1 MASLKLLKPFS
12 ATWAAIAVMLS
23 TVGCTPPRPQAN
35 AEQTQAMRQ
44 RLVLPDASGASGA
57 SGAAR
62 GSLSY
67 LMSNTQA
74 AAEGNDRP
82 RLILVHGT
90 PGSAQAWTDYLV
102 NPPAGV
108 EVVALDRPGFG
119 QSEPQG
125 AQVSLAAQA
134 QAVAALLAPAP
145 RQNILLGHSLGGPI
159 VAWLAAQQPQR
170 VAAVVLVAASLDP
183 AQEKIHPLQRLG
195 EWPLIRSL
203 LSRSLRNANRE
214 LLALEPQLQALQPM
228 LAQIT
233 APTYIL
239 HGDQDSLVPVANVPF
254 MQTNLSRASALKTTL
269 LPGRN
274 HFLPWNSQPE
284 MREAIAWAL
293 TQAMQSTAR
302 GNAEGKP

>member
-1 MASLKLLKPFS
+1 MASLKFHTPFP

-23 TVGCTPPRPQAN
+23 AVGCTPPRPQAN
-35 AEQTQAMRQ
+35 PERTQAMRQ
-44 RLVLPDASGASGA
+44 RLTLPGAS
-57 SGAAR
+57 S

-67 LMSNTQA
+67 LLSSDESA
-74 AAEGNDRP
+74 ASHADRP

-90 PGSAQAWTDYLV
+90 PGSALAWTDYLV

-119 QSEPQG
+119 QSEPEM

-159 VAWLAAQQPQR
+159 VAWLAAQHPQR
-170 VAAVVLVAASLDP
+170 VAALVLVAASLDP
-183 AQEKIHPLQRLG
+183 DLEKIHPMQRVG
-195 EWPLIRSL
+195 DWPPVRAL
-203 LSRSLRNANRE
+203 LSRSLRNANTE
-214 LLALEPQLQALQPM
+214 LLALEPELRALKPL

-239 HGDQDSLVPVANVPF
+239 HGDQDQLVPVANVPY
-254 MQTNLSRASALKTTL
+254 MQAQLKGSRVQHTQL

-274 HFLPWNSQPE
+274 HFLPWNSEPA

-293 TQAMQSTAR
+293 AQAR
-302 GNAEGKP
+302 EGVAQVKS

>member
-1 MASLKLLKPFS
+1 MASLKLLRPVS

-23 TVGCTPPRPQAN
+23 TLGCTPPRPQASV
-35 AEQTQAMRQ
+35 ELTQAMRQ
-44 RLVLPDASGASGA
+44 RLELP
-57 SGAAR
+57 GAAG

-67 LMSNTQA
+67 LQSSAEAAQA
-74 AAEGNDRP
+74 SKDRP
-82 RLILVHGT
+82 RLIMVHGT

-119 QSEPQG
+119 QSEPQA

-159 VAWLAAQQPQR
+159 VAWLAAQQPER

-183 AQEKIHPLQRLG
+183 AQEKIHPMQRVG
-195 EWPLIRSL
+195 EWPLVRSL
-203 LSRSLRNANRE
+203 LSRTLRNANRE
-214 LLALEPQLQALQPM
+214 LLALEPELRTLQPM

-254 MQTNLSRASALKTTL
+254 MQKHLTGTRELKTAL

-293 TQAMQSTAR
+293 AQARQSTAKD
-302 GNAEGKP
+302 KP